1 MGQEELRH
9 RPQRLSRVTGQPGP
23 RTRPTV
29 GTCVRPG
36 FSRVLTALTV
46 GAASCLL
53 PLAAPLTAD
62 GATKTTKAPKA
73 TTTSPEPTAKT
84 FCEGWARVR
93 AVRSTGLT
101 GIAVLRLQAERY
113 RALVELAPKDLR
125 AQVKVMADYF
135 TTTLAMADKPL
146 NNAKQSAALE
156 ALIPKIGDA
165 LTAVTRHAVK
175 TCPRSLVLPTTTSS
189 PDVASPTAAP
199 TTTKKNKR

>member
-9 RPQRLSRVTGQPGP
+9 RPRRLRKAVDKPEL
-23 RTRPTV
+23 RTRPIV
-29 GTCVRPG
+29 GTCPRPG
-36 FSRVLTALTV
+36 FLRVVTV
-46 GAASCLL
+46 LMLAGASGLL
-53 PLAAPLTAD
+53 GIGGPRSAAGVAKT
-62 GATKTTKAPKA
+62 TKTTKPTRA
-73 TTTSPEPTAKT
+73 TTTNRATRATTTTEPPART
-84 FCEGWARVR
+84 FCEGWSQVR

-125 AQVKVMADYF
+125 PQVKVMADYF

-175 TCPRSLVLPTTTSS
+175 TCPRSVVLPTTTEN
-189 PDVASPTAAP
+189 TQ
-199 TTTKKNKR
+199 R

>member
-9 RPQRLSRVTGQPGP
+9 QPRRLSRVSAELESHACPIS
-23 RTRPTV
+23 

-36 FSRVLTALTV
+36 FFGVRMVLFA
-46 GAASCLL
+46 GACSLL
-53 PLAAPLTAD
+53 GLGAPLSAA
-62 GATKTTKAPKA
+62 GATKTTKATA
-73 TTTSPEPTAKT
+73 TTEPAAKT
-84 FCEGWARVR
+84 FCEGWSQVR

-113 RALVELAPKDLR
+113 RALVDLAPKDLR
-125 AQVKVMADYF
+125 PQVKVMADYF

-165 LTAVTRHAVK
+165 LTAVTRHAVR
-175 TCPRSLVLPTTTSS
+175 TCPRSVVLPKTSIAL
-189 PDVASPTAAP
+189 DNASSTAAP
-199 TTTKKNKR
+199 TTTEKKKR

>member
-1 MGQEELRH
+1 M
-9 RPQRLSRVTGQPGP
+9 
-23 RTRPTV
+23 
-29 GTCVRPG
+29 
-36 FSRVLTALTV
+36 LTALTV

-62 GATKTTKAPKA
+62 GAKKTTKAPKA
-73 TTTSPEPTAKT
+73 TTTTEPAAKT
-84 FCEGWARVR
+84 FCEGWAQVR

-125 AQVKVMADYF
+125 PQVKVMADYF

-165 LTAVTRHAVK
+165 LTAVTRHAVR
-175 TCPRSLVLPTTTSS
+175 TCPRSVVLPTTTFS
-189 PDVASPTAAP
+189 PDVVSSTAAP
-199 TTTKKNKR
+199 TTTEKKKL

>member
-9 RPQRLSRVTGQPGP
+9 RPRRLSKAVDTPEL
-23 RTRPTV
+23 RTRPIF
-29 GTCVRPG
+29 GTCPRPG
-36 FSRVLTALTV
+36 FLRVLTVLMLV
-46 GAASCLL
+46 GASGQIGIGG
-53 PLAAPLTAD
+53 PRSAA
-62 GATKTTKAPKA
+62 GVTKTTKTTKTTKPTRA
-73 TTTSPEPTAKT
+73 TTTNRATRVTTTTEPPART
-84 FCEGWARVR
+84 FCEGWSQVR

-125 AQVKVMADYF
+125 PQVKVMADYF

-146 NNAKQSAALE
+146 NNAKQTAALE

-175 TCPRSLVLPTTTSS
+175 TCPRSVVLPTTTEN
-189 PDVASPTAAP
+189 TQ
-199 TTTKKNKR
+199 R